1 MNKSFNNELT
11 GLKKHTGYI
20 YQKFKK
26 MNKQI
31 FLLFFLCCNFIF
43 SQYQINIKASVLDQK
58 TNKPI
63 SLANVNF
70 KYTKIGAFTSNSGV
84 FNLKYDEKLIND
96 DDVFVINAKGFK
108 TIEIKV
114 SQLYKFLRNTNKFY
128 LQRDDNANSWVK
140 DLSLSTIDESG
151 PNLFGKVFSVSGPIQ
166 GATIRIKNSLVEAQ
180 SDFDGYF
187 NIDAQVGDIL
197 VVNYL
202 GMTEKQTVVEDFDDL
217 YVLLKTEAQIL
228 DEVVLSSTNKNED
241 NFVDTGYGRKN
252 KDAVGFS
259 NSTITKK
266 DISPGATS
274 LVDVIRGKFAG
285 VRIEGYDT
293 PRITIRGG
301 TGSMNTPAYAIY
313 DVDGLIFE
321 DFPNFINAQQIESIT
336 ILKSYGATN
345 RYGSVGRGGVF
356 VIRMNSL
363 YKGSSQTLD
372 SALIKGNDYEEELGM
387 ISFENNSKYIK
398 ELEEAFSFENAK
410 EIYIKQTSN
419 LEFKSLPYY
428 FDCYDY
434 FKRWNDDFAFYIL
447 TDAVIS
453 AKSNPKALKALAYKM
468 ESIDRNLDAELVYEH
483 LLKIRPYHEQSYRDL
498 ALIYSKNK
506 KYVLA
511 ADIYKKIL
519 LNQIDEV
526 EVLGL
531 QKTIANEAYHLYS
544 NNRDAFDFKN
554 FPIDVLKNILPNIDL
569 NKNINQKSFIR
580 PKDFGYDYR
589 VVFDW
594 SDSNIEFNVQFVSPS
609 KKFFNWSHTKFE
621 NKDQLIDEIKFGYNT
636 EEFIIDDSQKGEWL
650 INIDTFSIE
659 SDINPT
665 FLKYTV
671 YKNYGR
677 DNEISK
683 TSVINLNRLS
693 QKLTLD
699 KLFYN

>member
-1 MNKSFNNELT
+1 M
-11 GLKKHTGYI
+11 KKH
-20 YQKFKK
+20 
-26 MNKQI
+26 I
-31 FLLFFLCCNFIF
+31 FLLFFLCCNLIF
-43 SQYQINIKASVLDQK
+43 SQYEIKIKASVLDKK
-58 TNKPI
+58 TSKPI

-70 KYTKIGAFTSNSGV
+70 KYTKIGAFTTNAGV
-84 FNLKYDEKLIND
+84 FNLNYDEKLIND
-96 DDVFVINAKGFK
+96 DDIFVINAKGFK

-128 LQRDDNANSWVK
+128 LERDENSNSWFN

-166 GATIRIKNSLVEAQ
+166 GATVRIKNSLVEAQ

-197 VVNYL
+197 IVNYL

-228 DEVVLSSTNKNED
+228 DEVVLSSTNKNDD
-241 NFVDTGYGRKN
+241 NLVDTGYGRKN

-266 DISPGATS
+266 DISAGATT

-285 VRIEGYDT
+285 VQIEGFDN
-293 PRITIRGG
+293 PRIIIRGG

-356 VIRMNSL
+356 VIRMNNL

-387 ISFENNSKYIK
+387 ISFENNSQYIK

-410 EIYIKQTSN
+410 EIYSRQTSN

-468 ESIDRNLDAELVYEH
+468 ESIDRNVDAELVYEH

-519 LNQIDEV
+519 LNEIDEV

-531 QKTIANEAYHLYS
+531 QKTIANEAYHLYT
-544 NNRDAFDFKN
+544 NHRDKIDFKN
-554 FPIDVLKNILPNIDL
+554 FPIDVLKKILPDLDL
-569 NKNINQKSFIR
+569 NIKKNSFVAQKN
-580 PKDFGYDYR
+580 FGYDYR

-650 INIDTFSIE
+650 INIDTYSIE

>member
-1 MNKSFNNELT
+1 
-11 GLKKHTGYI
+11 
-20 YQKFKK
+20 

-43 SQYQINIKASVLDQK
+43 SQYQINIEATVLDQK
-58 TNKPI
+58 TSKPI

-70 KYTKIGAFTSNSGV
+70 KYTKIGAFTNKIGG
-84 FNLKYDEKLIND
+84 FNLNYDEKLIND

-108 TIEIKV
+108 TIEIKA

-128 LQRDDNANSWVK
+128 LQRDEQTNSWVN
-140 DLSLSTIDESG
+140 DLSLSTIEESG
-151 PNLFGKVFSVSGPIQ
+151 PNLVGKVFSVSGPIQ

-197 VVNYL
+197 IVNFL
-202 GMTEKQTVVEDFDDL
+202 GMTEKQTVVEDLDDL
-217 YVLLKTEAQIL
+217 YVLLKTEAQVL
-228 DEVVLSSTNKNED
+228 DEVVLSSSNKNED
-241 NFVDTGYGRKN
+241 NLVDTGYGRKN

-266 DISPGATS
+266 DFSPGAIN
-274 LVDVIRGKFAG
+274 LVDVIRGQFAG
-285 VRIEGYDT
+285 VQIEGFGT

-321 DFPNFINAQQIESIT
+321 DFPNFINVQQIESIT

-356 VIRMNSL
+356 VIRMNNL
-363 YKGSSQTLD
+363 YKGSSQSLD
-372 SALIKGNDYEEELGM
+372 SALIKGNDYEEELSM
-387 ISFENNSKYIK
+387 ISLENNSNYIK

-410 EIYIKQTSN
+410 EIYLRQTSN

-428 FDCYDY
+428 FDSYDY
-434 FKRWNDDFAFYIL
+434 FKRWDNDYAFSIL

-468 ESIDRNLDAELVYEH
+468 ESVDRNFEAELVFEH
-483 LLKIRPYHEQSYRDL
+483 LLKIRPSHEQSYRDL

-519 LNQIDEV
+519 LNSIDEV

-531 QKTIANEAYHLYS
+531 QKTIANEAYHLYTT
-544 NNRDAFDFKN
+544 NRDAFDFKN
-554 FPIDVLKNILPNIDL
+554 FPVDVLKRLLPNIDL
-569 NKNINQKSFIR
+569 NKKIKQNDFIK
-580 PKDFGYDYR
+580 PKEFGYDYR

-594 SDSNIEFNVQFVSPS
+594 SDSNIEFNIQFVSPS

-621 NKDQLIDEIKFGYNT
+621 NKEQLMDEIKFGYNT

-650 INIDTFSIE
+650 INIDNFSIE

-677 DNEISK
+677 DNEIRK
-683 TSVINLNRLS
+683 TSVINLNRLT

>member
-1 MNKSFNNELT
+1 
-11 GLKKHTGYI
+11 
-20 YQKFKK
+20 

-43 SQYQINIKASVLDQK
+43 SQYEISIKAKVLDQK
-58 TNKPI
+58 TSKPI

-70 KYTKIGAFTSNSGV
+70 KYTKIGAFTNNTGS
-84 FNLKYDEKLIND
+84 FNLNYDEKLINE

-128 LQRDDNANSWVK
+128 LQRDEQTNSWVN
-140 DLSLSTIDESG
+140 DLSLSTIEESG

-197 VVNYL
+197 IVNFL
-202 GMTEKQTVVEDFDDL
+202 GMTEKQTFVEDLDDL
-217 YVLLKTEAQIL
+217 YVLLKTEAQVL
-228 DEVVLSSTNKNED
+228 DEVVLSSSNKNED
-241 NFVDTGYGRKN
+241 NLVDTGYGRKN

-266 DISPGATS
+266 DFSPGAIN
-274 LVDVIRGKFAG
+274 LVDVIRGQFAG
-285 VRIEGYDT
+285 VRIEGFAT

-321 DFPNFINAQQIESIT
+321 DFPNFINVQQIESIT

-356 VIRMNSL
+356 VIRMNNL
-363 YKGSSQTLD
+363 YKGSSQSLD
-372 SALIKGNDYEEELGM
+372 SALIKGNDYEEELSM
-387 ISFENNSKYIK
+387 ISLENNSNYIK

-410 EIYIKQTSN
+410 EIYLRQTSN

-428 FDCYDY
+428 FDSYDY
-434 FKRWNDDFAFYIL
+434 FKRWDNDYAFSIL

-468 ESIDRNLDAELVYEH
+468 ESVDRNFEAELVFEH
-483 LLKIRPYHEQSYRDL
+483 LLKIRPSHEQSYRDL
-498 ALIYSKNK
+498 ALIYSKNQ

-519 LNQIDEV
+519 LNSIDEV

-531 QKTIANEAYHLYS
+531 QKTIANEAYHLYTT
-544 NNRDAFDFKN
+544 NRDAFDFKN
-554 FPIDVLKNILPNIDL
+554 FPIDVLKRLLPNLDL
-569 NKNINQKSFIR
+569 NNKQNSFIK
-580 PKDFGYDYR
+580 PKEFGYDYR

-621 NKDQLIDEIKFGYNT
+621 NKDQLMDEIKFGYNT

-650 INIDTFSIE
+650 INIDNFSIE

-677 DNEISK
+677 DNEIRK
-683 TSVINLNRLS
+683 TSVINLNRLT

>member
-1 MNKSFNNELT
+1 
-11 GLKKHTGYI
+11 
-20 YQKFKK
+20 

-43 SQYQINIKASVLDQK
+43 SQYQINIEATVLDQK
-58 TNKPI
+58 TSKPI

-70 KYTKIGAFTSNSGV
+70 KYTKIGAFTNKIGG
-84 FNLKYDEKLIND
+84 FNLNYDEKLIND

-108 TIEIKV
+108 TIEIKA

-128 LQRDDNANSWVK
+128 LQRDEQTNSWVN
-140 DLSLSTIDESG
+140 DLSLSTIEESG

-197 VVNYL
+197 IVNFL
-202 GMTEKQTVVEDFDDL
+202 GMTEKQTFVEDLDDI
-217 YVLLKTEAQIL
+217 YVLLKTEAQVL
-228 DEVVLSSTNKNED
+228 DEVVLSSSNKNED
-241 NFVDTGYGRKN
+241 NLVDTGYGRKN

-266 DISPGATS
+266 DFSPGAIN
-274 LVDVIRGKFAG
+274 LVDVIRGQFAG
-285 VRIEGYDT
+285 VQIEGFGT

-321 DFPNFINAQQIESIT
+321 DFPNFINVQQIESIT

-356 VIRMNSL
+356 VIRMNNL
-363 YKGSSQTLD
+363 YKGSSQSLD
-372 SALIKGNDYEEELGM
+372 SALIKGNDYEEELSM
-387 ISFENNSKYIK
+387 ISLENNSNYIK

-410 EIYIKQTSN
+410 EIYLRQTSN

-428 FDCYDY
+428 FDSYDY
-434 FKRWNDDFAFYIL
+434 FKRWDNDYAFSIL

-468 ESIDRNLDAELVYEH
+468 ESVDRNFEAELVFEH
-483 LLKIRPYHEQSYRDL
+483 LLKIRPSHEQSYRDL

-519 LNQIDEV
+519 LNSIDEV

-531 QKTIANEAYHLYS
+531 QKTIANEAYHLYTT
-544 NNRDAFDFKN
+544 NRDAFDFKN
-554 FPIDVLKNILPNIDL
+554 FPVDVLKRLLPNIDL
-569 NKNINQKSFIR
+569 NKKIKQNDFIK
-580 PKDFGYDYR
+580 PKEFGYDYR

-594 SDSNIEFNVQFVSPS
+594 SDSNIEFNIQFVSPS

-621 NKDQLIDEIKFGYNT
+621 NKEQLMDEIKFGYNT

-650 INIDTFSIE
+650 INIDNFSIE

-677 DNEISK
+677 DNEIRK
-683 TSVINLNRLS
+683 TSVINLNRLT

>member
-1 MNKSFNNELT
+1 
-11 GLKKHTGYI
+11 
-20 YQKFKK
+20 

-43 SQYQINIKASVLDQK
+43 SQYQINIEATVLDQK
-58 TNKPI
+58 TSKPI

-70 KYTKIGAFTSNSGV
+70 KYTKIGAFTNKIGG
-84 FNLKYDEKLIND
+84 FNLNYDEKLIND

-108 TIEIKV
+108 TIEIKA

-128 LQRDDNANSWVK
+128 LQRDEQTNSWVN
-140 DLSLSTIDESG
+140 DLSLSTIEESG

-197 VVNYL
+197 IVNFL
-202 GMTEKQTVVEDFDDL
+202 GMTEKQTVVEDLDDL
-217 YVLLKTEAQIL
+217 YVLLKTEAQVL
-228 DEVVLSSTNKNED
+228 DEVVLSSSNKNED
-241 NFVDTGYGRKN
+241 NLVDTGYGRKN

-266 DISPGATS
+266 DFSPGAIN
-274 LVDVIRGKFAG
+274 LVDVIRGQFAG
-285 VRIEGYDT
+285 VQIEGFGT

-321 DFPNFINAQQIESIT
+321 DFPNFINVQQIESIT

-356 VIRMNSL
+356 VIRMNNL
-363 YKGSSQTLD
+363 YKGSSQSLD
-372 SALIKGNDYEEELGM
+372 SALIKGNDYEEELSM
-387 ISFENNSKYIK
+387 ISLENNSNYIK

-410 EIYIKQTSN
+410 EIYLRQTSN

-428 FDCYDY
+428 FDSYDY
-434 FKRWNDDFAFYIL
+434 FKRWDNDYAFSIL

-468 ESIDRNLDAELVYEH
+468 ESVDRNFEAELVFEH
-483 LLKIRPYHEQSYRDL
+483 LLKIRPSHEQSYRDL

-519 LNQIDEV
+519 LNSIDEV

-531 QKTIANEAYHLYS
+531 QKTIANEAYHLYTT
-544 NNRDAFDFKN
+544 NRDAFDFKN
-554 FPIDVLKNILPNIDL
+554 FPVDVLKRLLPNIDL
-569 NKNINQKSFIR
+569 NKKIKQNDFIK
-580 PKDFGYDYR
+580 PKEFGYDYR

-594 SDSNIEFNVQFVSPS
+594 SDSNIEFNIQFVSPS

-621 NKDQLIDEIKFGYNT
+621 NKEQLMDEIKFGYNT

-650 INIDTFSIE
+650 INIDNFSIE

-677 DNEISK
+677 DNEIRK
-683 TSVINLNRLS
+683 TSVINLNRLT

>member
-1 MNKSFNNELT
+1 MNKSFNKELT
-11 GLKKHTGYI
+11 GLKKHTDYI
-20 YQKFKK
+20 YKKFKK
-26 MNKQI
+26 MKKHI
-31 FLLFFLCCNFIF
+31 FLLFFLCCNLIF
-43 SQYQINIKASVLDQK
+43 SQYEIKIKASVLDKK
-58 TNKPI
+58 TSKPI

-70 KYTKIGAFTSNSGV
+70 KYTKIGAFTTNAGV
-84 FNLKYDEKLIND
+84 FNLNYDEKLIND
-96 DDVFVINAKGFK
+96 DDIFVINAKGFK

-128 LQRDDNANSWVK
+128 LERDENSNSWFN

-166 GATIRIKNSLVEAQ
+166 GATVRIKNSLVEAQ

-187 NIDAQVGDIL
+187 NIDAEVGDIL
-197 VVNYL
+197 IVNYL

-228 DEVVLSSTNKNED
+228 DEVVLSSTNKNDD
-241 NFVDTGYGRKN
+241 NLVDTGYGRKN

-266 DISPGATS
+266 DISAGATT

-285 VRIEGYDT
+285 VQIEGFDN
-293 PRITIRGG
+293 PRIIIRGG

-356 VIRMNSL
+356 VIRMNNL

-387 ISFENNSKYIK
+387 ISFENNSQYIK

-410 EIYIKQTSN
+410 EIYSRQTSN

-468 ESIDRNLDAELVYEH
+468 ESIDRNVDAELVYEH

-519 LNQIDEV
+519 LNEIDEV

-531 QKTIANEAYHLYS
+531 QKTIANEAYHLYT
-544 NNRDAFDFKN
+544 NHRDKIDFKN
-554 FPIDVLKNILPNIDL
+554 FPIDVLKKILPDLDL
-569 NKNINQKSFIR
+569 NIKKNSFVAQKN
-580 PKDFGYDYR
+580 FGYDYR

-650 INIDTFSIE
+650 INIDTYSIE

>member
-1 MNKSFNNELT
+1 
-11 GLKKHTGYI
+11 
-20 YQKFKK
+20 

-43 SQYQINIKASVLDQK
+43 SQYQINIEATVLDQK
-58 TNKPI
+58 TSKPI

-70 KYTKIGAFTSNSGV
+70 KYTKIGAFTNKIGG
-84 FNLKYDEKLIND
+84 FNLNYDEKLIND
-96 DDVFVINAKGFK
+96 DYVFVINAKGFK
-108 TIEIKV
+108 TIEIKA

-128 LQRDDNANSWVK
+128 LQRDEQTNSWVN
-140 DLSLSTIDESG
+140 DLSLSTIEESG

-166 GATIRIKNSLVEAQ
+166 GATIMIKNSLVEAQ

-197 VVNYL
+197 IVNFL
-202 GMTEKQTVVEDFDDL
+202 GMTEKQTVVEDLDDL
-217 YVLLKTEAQIL
+217 YVLLKTEAQVL
-228 DEVVLSSTNKNED
+228 DEVVLSSSNKNED
-241 NFVDTGYGRKN
+241 NLVDTGYGRKN

-266 DISPGATS
+266 DFSPGAIN
-274 LVDVIRGKFAG
+274 LVDVIRGQFAG
-285 VRIEGYDT
+285 VRIEGFTT

-321 DFPNFINAQQIESIT
+321 DFPNFINVQQIESIT

-356 VIRMNSL
+356 VIRMNNL
-363 YKGSSQTLD
+363 YKGSSQSLD
-372 SALIKGNDYEEELGM
+372 SALIKGNDYEEELSM
-387 ISFENNSKYIK
+387 ISLENNSNYIK

-410 EIYIKQTSN
+410 EIYLRQTSN

-428 FDCYDY
+428 FDSYDY
-434 FKRWNDDFAFYIL
+434 FKRWDNDYAFSIL

-468 ESIDRNLDAELVYEH
+468 ESVDRNFEAELVFEH
-483 LLKIRPYHEQSYRDL
+483 LLKIRPSHEQSYRDL

-519 LNQIDEV
+519 LNSIDEV

-531 QKTIANEAYHLYS
+531 QKTIANEAYHLYTT
-544 NNRDAFDFKN
+544 NRDAFDFKN
-554 FPIDVLKNILPNIDL
+554 FPVDVLKRLLPNIDL
-569 NKNINQKSFIR
+569 NKKIKQNDFIK
-580 PKDFGYDYR
+580 PKEFGYDYR

-594 SDSNIEFNVQFVSPS
+594 SDSNIEFNIQFVSPS

-621 NKDQLIDEIKFGYNT
+621 NKEQLMDEIKFGYNT

-650 INIDTFSIE
+650 INIDNFSIE

-677 DNEISK
+677 DNEIRK
-683 TSVINLNRLS
+683 TSVINLNRLT

>member
-1 MNKSFNNELT
+1 MNN
-11 GLKKHTGYI
+11 
-20 YQKFKK
+20 
-26 MNKQI
+26 QI

-43 SQYQINIKASVLDQK
+43 SQYQINIEATVLDQK
-58 TNKPI
+58 TSKPI

-70 KYTKIGAFTSNSGV
+70 KYTKIGAFTNKIGG
-84 FNLKYDEKLIND
+84 FNLNYDEKLIND

-108 TIEIKV
+108 TIEIKA

-128 LQRDDNANSWVK
+128 LQRDEQTNSWVN
-140 DLSLSTIDESG
+140 DLSLSTIEESG

-166 GATIRIKNSLVEAQ
+166 GATIMIKNSLVEAQ

-197 VVNYL
+197 IVNFL
-202 GMTEKQTVVEDFDDL
+202 GMTEKQTVVEDLDDL
-217 YVLLKTEAQIL
+217 YVLLKTEAQVL
-228 DEVVLSSTNKNED
+228 DEVVLSSSNKNED
-241 NFVDTGYGRKN
+241 NLVDTGYGRKN

-266 DISPGATS
+266 DFSPGAIN
-274 LVDVIRGKFAG
+274 LVDVIRGQFAG
-285 VRIEGYDT
+285 VQIEGFGT

-321 DFPNFINAQQIESIT
+321 DFPNFINVQQIESIT

-356 VIRMNSL
+356 VIRMNNL
-363 YKGSSQTLD
+363 YKGSSQSLD
-372 SALIKGNDYEEELGM
+372 SALIKGNDYEEELSM
-387 ISFENNSKYIK
+387 ISLENNSNYIK

-410 EIYIKQTSN
+410 EIYLRQTSN

-428 FDCYDY
+428 FDSYDY
-434 FKRWNDDFAFYIL
+434 FKRWDNDYAFSIL

-468 ESIDRNLDAELVYEH
+468 ESVDRNFEAELVFEH
-483 LLKIRPYHEQSYRDL
+483 LLKIRPSHEQSYRDL

-519 LNQIDEV
+519 LNSIDEV

-531 QKTIANEAYHLYS
+531 QKTIANEAYHLYTT
-544 NNRDAFDFKN
+544 NRDAFDFKN
-554 FPIDVLKNILPNIDL
+554 FPVDVLKRLLPNIDL
-569 NKNINQKSFIR
+569 NKKIKQNDFIK
-580 PKDFGYDYR
+580 PKEFGYDYR

-594 SDSNIEFNVQFVSPS
+594 SDSNIEFNIQFVSPS

-621 NKDQLIDEIKFGYNT
+621 NKEQLMDEIKFGYNT

-650 INIDTFSIE
+650 INIDNFSIE

-677 DNEISK
+677 DNEIRK
-683 TSVINLNRLS
+683 TSVINLNRLT

>member
-1 MNKSFNNELT
+1 MS
-11 GLKKHTGYI
+11 
-20 YQKFKK
+20 
-26 MNKQI
+26 KQI
-31 FLLFFLCCNFIF
+31 FLLLFLCCNFVF
-43 SQYQINIKASVLDQK
+43 SQYQINIKATVLDKK
-58 TNKPI
+58 TSEPI

-84 FNLKYDEKLIND
+84 FNLNYDEKLIND
-96 DDVFVINAKGFK
+96 DDMFVINAKGFK
-108 TIEIKV
+108 TIEVKA

-128 LQRDDNANSWVK
+128 LQRDEQVNSWVN
-140 DLSLSTIDESG
+140 DLSLSTIEESG

-197 VVNYL
+197 IVNFL
-202 GMTEKQTVVEDFDDL
+202 GMTEKQTVVEDLDDL
-217 YVLLKTEAQIL
+217 YVLLKTEAQVL
-228 DEVVLSSTNKNED
+228 DEVVLSSSNKNED
-241 NFVDTGYGRKN
+241 NLVDTGYGRKN

-266 DISPGATS
+266 DFSPGAIN
-274 LVDVIRGKFAG
+274 LVDVIRGQFAG
-285 VRIEGYDT
+285 VRIEGFTT

-321 DFPNFINAQQIESIT
+321 DFPNFINVQQIESIT

-356 VIRMNSL
+356 VIRMNNL
-363 YKGSSQTLD
+363 YKGSSQSLD
-372 SALIKGNDYEEELGM
+372 SALIKGNDYDEELSM
-387 ISFENNSKYIK
+387 ISLENNSNYIK

-410 EIYIKQTSN
+410 EIYLRQTSN

-428 FDCYDY
+428 FDSYDY
-434 FKRWNDDFAFYIL
+434 FKRWDNDYAFSIL

-468 ESIDRNLDAELVYEH
+468 ESVDRNFEAELVFEH
-483 LLKIRPYHEQSYRDL
+483 LLKIRPSHEQSYRDL

-519 LNQIDEV
+519 LNSIDEV

-531 QKTIANEAYHLYS
+531 QKTIANEAYHLYTT
-544 NNRDAFDFKN
+544 NRDAFDFKN
-554 FPIDVLKNILPNIDL
+554 FPVDVLKRLLPNIDL
-569 NKNINQKSFIR
+569 NKKIKQNDFIK
-580 PKDFGYDYR
+580 PKEFGYDYR

-594 SDSNIEFNVQFVSPS
+594 SDSNIEFNIQFVSPS

-621 NKDQLIDEIKFGYNT
+621 NKEQLIDEIKFGYNT

-650 INIDTFSIE
+650 INIDNFSIE

-677 DNEISK
+677 DNEIRK
-683 TSVINLNRLS
+683 TSVINLNRLT

>member
-1 MNKSFNNELT
+1 MS
-11 GLKKHTGYI
+11 
-20 YQKFKK
+20 
-26 MNKQI
+26 KQI

-43 SQYQINIKASVLDQK
+43 SQYEISIKAKVLDQK
-58 TNKPI
+58 TSKPI
-63 SLANVNF
+63 SLANINF
-70 KYTKIGAFTSNSGV
+70 KYTKIGAFTNNTGS
-84 FNLKYDEKLIND
+84 FNLNYDEKLINE

-108 TIEIKV
+108 TIEIKA

-128 LQRDDNANSWVK
+128 LQRDEQTNSWAN
-140 DLSLSTIDESG
+140 DLSLSTIEESG

-166 GATIRIKNSLVEAQ
+166 GATVRIKNSLVEAQ

-197 VVNYL
+197 IVNFL
-202 GMTEKQTVVEDFDDL
+202 GMTEKQTVVEDLDDL

-228 DEVVLSSTNKNED
+228 DEVVLSSSNKNED
-241 NFVDTGYGRKN
+241 NLVDTGYGRKN

-266 DISPGATS
+266 DISPGATT

-285 VRIEGYDT
+285 VRIEGSDT

-313 DVDGLIFE
+313 DIDGLIFE

-356 VIRMNSL
+356 VIRMNNL
-363 YKGSSQTLD
+363 YKGSSQSLD
-372 SALIKGNDYEEELGM
+372 SALIKGNDYEEELSM
-387 ISFENNSKYIK
+387 ISLENNSNYIK

-410 EIYIKQTSN
+410 EIYLRQTSN

-428 FDCYDY
+428 LDSYDY
-434 FKRWNDDFAFYIL
+434 FKRWDNDYAFSIL

-468 ESIDRNLDAELVYEH
+468 ESVNRNFEAELVFEH
-483 LLKIRPYHEQSYRDL
+483 LLKIRPSHEQSYRDL

-519 LNQIDEV
+519 LNSIDEV

-531 QKTIANEAYHLYS
+531 QKTIANEAYHLYTT
-544 NNRDAFDFKN
+544 NRDAFDFKN
-554 FPIDVLKNILPNIDL
+554 FPIDVLKRLLPNLDL
-569 NKNINQKSFIR
+569 NKKQNSFIK

-594 SDSNIEFNVQFVSPS
+594 TDSNIEFNIQFVSPS

-621 NKDQLIDEIKFGYNT
+621 NKDQLMDEIKFGYNT

-650 INIDTFSIE
+650 INIDNFSIE

-677 DNEISK
+677 DNEIRK
-683 TSVINLNRLS
+683 TSVINLNRLT

>member
-1 MNKSFNNELT
+1 MNKSFNKELT
-11 GLKKHTGYI
+11 GLKKHTDYI
-20 YQKFKK
+20 YKKFKK
-26 MNKQI
+26 MKKHI
-31 FLLFFLCCNFIF
+31 FLLFFLCCNLIF
-43 SQYQINIKASVLDQK
+43 SQYEIKIKASVLDKK
-58 TNKPI
+58 TSKPI

-70 KYTKIGAFTSNSGV
+70 KYTKIGAFTTNAGV
-84 FNLKYDEKLIND
+84 FNLNYDEKLIND
-96 DDVFVINAKGFK
+96 DDIFVINAKGFK

-128 LQRDDNANSWVK
+128 LERDENSNSWFN

-166 GATIRIKNSLVEAQ
+166 GATVRIKNSLVEAQ

-197 VVNYL
+197 IVNYL

-228 DEVVLSSTNKNED
+228 DEVVLSSTNKNDD
-241 NFVDTGYGRKN
+241 NLVDTGYGRKN

-266 DISPGATS
+266 DISAGATT

-285 VRIEGYDT
+285 VQIEGFDN
-293 PRITIRGG
+293 PRIIIRGG

-356 VIRMNSL
+356 VIRMNNL

-387 ISFENNSKYIK
+387 ISFENNSQYIK

-410 EIYIKQTSN
+410 EIYSRQTSN

-468 ESIDRNLDAELVYEH
+468 ESIDRNTDAELVYEH

-519 LNQIDEV
+519 LNEIDEV

-531 QKTIANEAYHLYS
+531 QKTIANEAYHLYT
-544 NNRDAFDFKN
+544 NHRDKIDFKN
-554 FPIDVLKNILPNIDL
+554 FPIDVLKKILPDLDL
-569 NKNINQKSFIR
+569 NIKKNSFVAQKN
-580 PKDFGYDYR
+580 FGYDYR

-650 INIDTFSIE
+650 INIDTYSIE

>member
-1 MNKSFNNELT
+1 
-11 GLKKHTGYI
+11 
-20 YQKFKK
+20 

-43 SQYQINIKASVLDQK
+43 SQYQINIEATVLDQK
-58 TNKPI
+58 TSKPI

-70 KYTKIGAFTSNSGV
+70 KYTKIGAFTNKIGG
-84 FNLKYDEKLIND
+84 FNLNYDEKLIND

-108 TIEIKV
+108 TIEIKA

-128 LQRDDNANSWVK
+128 LQRDEQTNSWVN
-140 DLSLSTIDESG
+140 DLSLSTIEESG

-166 GATIRIKNSLVEAQ
+166 GATIMIKNSLVEAQ

-197 VVNYL
+197 IVNFL
-202 GMTEKQTVVEDFDDL
+202 GMTEKQTVVEDLDDL
-217 YVLLKTEAQIL
+217 YVLLKTEAQVL
-228 DEVVLSSTNKNED
+228 DEVVLSSSNKNED
-241 NFVDTGYGRKN
+241 NLVDTGYGRKN

-266 DISPGATS
+266 DFSPGAIN
-274 LVDVIRGKFAG
+274 LVDVIRGQFAG
-285 VRIEGYDT
+285 VRIEGFGT

-321 DFPNFINAQQIESIT
+321 DFPNFINVQQIESIT

-356 VIRMNSL
+356 VIRMNNL
-363 YKGSSQTLD
+363 YKGSSQSLD
-372 SALIKGNDYEEELGM
+372 SALIKGNDYEEELSM
-387 ISFENNSKYIK
+387 ISLENNSNYIK

-410 EIYIKQTSN
+410 EIYLRQTSN

-428 FDCYDY
+428 FDSYDY
-434 FKRWNDDFAFYIL
+434 FKRWDNDYAFSIL

-468 ESIDRNLDAELVYEH
+468 ESVDRNFEAELVFEH
-483 LLKIRPYHEQSYRDL
+483 LLKIRPSHEQSYRDL

-519 LNQIDEV
+519 LNSIDEV

-531 QKTIANEAYHLYS
+531 QKTIANEAYHLYTT
-544 NNRDAFDFKN
+544 NRDAFDFKN
-554 FPIDVLKNILPNIDL
+554 FPVDVLKRLLPNIDL
-569 NKNINQKSFIR
+569 NKKIKQNDFIK
-580 PKDFGYDYR
+580 PKEFGYDYR

-594 SDSNIEFNVQFVSPS
+594 SDSNIEFNIQFVSPS

-621 NKDQLIDEIKFGYNT
+621 NKEQLMDEIKFGYNT

-650 INIDTFSIE
+650 INIDNFSIE

-677 DNEISK
+677 DNEIRK
-683 TSVINLNRLS
+683 TSVINLNRLT

>member
-1 MNKSFNNELT
+1 MS
-11 GLKKHTGYI
+11 
-20 YQKFKK
+20 
-26 MNKQI
+26 KQI
-31 FLLFFLCCNFIF
+31 FLLLFLCCNFVF
-43 SQYQINIKASVLDQK
+43 SQYQINIKATVLDQK
-58 TNKPI
+58 TSKPI

-84 FNLKYDEKLIND
+84 FNLNYDEKLIND
-96 DDVFVINAKGFK
+96 DDMFVINAKGFK
-108 TIEIKV
+108 TIEVKA

-128 LQRDDNANSWVK
+128 LQRDEQVNSWVN
-140 DLSLSTIDESG
+140 DLSLSTIEETG
-151 PNLFGKVFSVSGPIQ
+151 PNLFGKVFSATGPIQ

-197 VVNYL
+197 IVNYL
-202 GMTEKQTVVEDFDDL
+202 GMTEKQIAVEDLDDL

-228 DEVVLSSTNKNED
+228 DEVVLSTTNKNED
-241 NFVDTGYGRKN
+241 NLVDTGYGMKN

-266 DISPGATS
+266 DFSPGATN
-274 LVDVIRGKFAG
+274 LVDVIRGQFAG
-285 VRIEGYDT
+285 VRIEGFAT

-321 DFPNFINAQQIESIT
+321 DFPNFINVQQVESIT

-356 VIRMNSL
+356 VIRMNNL
-363 YKGSSQTLD
+363 YKGSSQSLD
-372 SALIKGNDYEEELGM
+372 SALIKGNDYEEELSM
-387 ISFENNSKYIK
+387 ISLENSSKYI
-398 ELEEAFSFENAK
+398 EQLEVAFSFENAK
-410 EIYIKQTSN
+410 EIFLRQTTN

-434 FKRWNDDFAFYIL
+434 FKRWDENFAFSIL
-447 TDAVIS
+447 TDAIIS

-468 ESIDRNLDAELVYEH
+468 ESVNRNLDAELVYEH
-483 LLKIRPYHEQSYRDL
+483 LFKIRPSHEQSYRDL
-498 ALIYSKNK
+498 ALIYSNNK

-519 LNQIDEV
+519 LNSIDEV

-531 QKTIANEAYHLYS
+531 QKTIANEAYHLYV

-554 FPIDVLKNILPNIDL
+554 FPVDVLKRLLPNIDL
-569 NKNINQKSFIR
+569 NKKIKQNSFVKL
-580 PKDFGYDYR
+580 KDFGYDYR

-650 INIDTFSIE
+650 INIDSFSLE

-677 DNEISK
+677 ANEIRK
-683 TSVINLNRLS
+683 TSVINLNKLT